1 MIYSKVIFYLNL
13 VLLFFNI
20 SLFQKN
26 QLYFLEFRPGN
37 SKSRRKPTPVSSV
50 GKRKST
56 RTSFKSNSRTNSA
69 KESPRASQISN
80 RKPGVGTTSLNAW
93 NRNINNFPRWKKAR
107 SGWNNR
113 VRSQNKPLK
122 RKNNNNEN
130 NVKSFVKK
138 SNTQITQLQNDSFRK
153 DVNKELSFQPIEIN
167 QNTGQNIFS
176 IQQTFVEG
184 ESSLFKEDI
193 QSTFQQSSQPST
205 QNNNIK
211 PNDFGSFIAEVTSP
225 PKHNENLDLN
235 GFDTNITDISLDTWP
250 PNINTI
256 GQTKLD
262 MFGSDFPETQN
273 QGAKSKLN
281 LSGFGSFSSQE
292 KVQPK
297 IKLDNFG
304 SFTSVFPHPKSGRKD
319 TGRTT

>member
-1 MIYSKVIFYLNL
+1 MSSAGFGK
-13 VLLFFNI
+13 
-20 SLFQKN
+20 SS
-26 QLYFLEFRPGN
+26 RP
-37 SKSRRKPTPVSSV
+37 
-50 GKRKST
+50 
-56 RTSFKSNSRTNSA
+56 SFKSSSRKNTPT
-69 KESPRASQISN
+69 ETPRASN
-80 RKPGVGTTSLNAW
+80 RRPSVDNTSLNAW

-130 NVKSFVKK
+130 NLKSFVKK
-138 SNTQITQLQNDSFRK
+138 SNTQITQLQNDNFRK
-153 DVNKELSFQPIEIN
+153 DANKELSFQPLEIN

-176 IQQTFVEG
+176 IQQTFDEG
-184 ESSLFKEDI
+184 ESLLLKEDK
-193 QSTFQQSSQPST
+193 QLTFQQSSHPSSQSH

-225 PKHNENLDLN
+225 PKHNENFDFN
-235 GFDTNITDISLDTWP
+235 GFDSNVTDISLDTWP

-262 MFGSDFPETQN
+262 TFTSDFSHTQH
-273 QGAKSKLN
+273 QGVKSKLN
-281 LSGFGSFSSQE
+281 LSGFGSFPSELTDRSQE
-292 KVQPK
+292 SVKPK

-304 SFTSVFPHPKSGRKD
+304 SFTSVFPHQNSGRQG

>member
-1 MIYSKVIFYLNL
+1 M
-13 VLLFFNI
+13 
-20 SLFQKN
+20 
-26 QLYFLEFRPGN
+26 
-37 SKSRRKPTPVSSV
+37 SSV
-50 GKRKST
+50 GKGKSS
-56 RTSFKSNSRTNSA
+56 RTSFKSSSRTNSA

-80 RKPGVGTTSLNAW
+80 RKPGVGTASLNAW

-130 NVKSFVKK
+130 NVKLFVKK
-138 SNTQITQLQNDSFRK
+138 SNTQITQLRNDSFRK

-176 IQQTFVEG
+176 IQQTFVER

-211 PNDFGSFIAEVTSP
+211 PNDFGSFIAEVTTP
-225 PKHNENLDLN
+225 PKHNENLEFN
-235 GFDTNITDISLDTWP
+235 GFDLNITDISLDTWP

-304 SFTSVFPHPKSGRKD
+304 SFTSVFPHQKSGRKD
-319 TGRTT
+319 TGKTT